1 MIGLNSYCMFQFY
14 FGSTLPWVL
23 SQFLSHRVGS
33 IWSYLIYDFQM
44 STNGTNSKTL
54 GIPPFNSKPIEGKVW
69 IDRVGYVPGESIIVS
84 GHVVNK
90 TGKRMRATKIRLVEV
105 HLLLSVW
112 FVWTVK
118 SIPLLLLSF
127 QIVVFRA
134 QCQTH
139 VNSRTIA
146 EISSGEFG
154 QSYNWDRVPIHV
166 PPVAPSGLPHC
177 SIINVAYRIQV
188 LSSFVLI
195 NQNQKF
201 ENNNYISSGND

>member
-105 HLLLSVW
+105 KFHSIRLESFHVMW
-112 FVWTVK
+112 FHMIGFDWRWPSLDAARWN
-118 SIPLLLLSF
+118 SI
-127 QIVVFRA
+127 
-134 QCQTH
+134 
-139 VNSRTIA
+139 
-146 EISSGEFG
+146 EIQFDLDHWILR
-154 QSYNWDRVPIHV
+154 Q
-166 PPVAPSGLPHC
+166 
-177 SIINVAYRIQV
+177 
-188 LSSFVLI
+188 
-195 NQNQKF
+195 
-201 ENNNYISSGND
+201 